1 MHYGPQLELLGFCW
15 VFARL
20 LASSMEFIG
29 CDVEVSPLPPPL
41 VAVEVAYPHYSACLL
56 SQQLAVFSHNLVP
69 RAGTIGLECEYY
81 FIVGTKSSQWL
92 LCNLVNQHFFP
103 VPHMVPMASKPENIG
118 SLRINCLLTSHLITK
133 QVRVDPSR
141 ASYFLCNLEASE
153 IYPFQSVLVF
163 GKMDVQVCFR
173 RLKKF
178 KRQLQLI
185 GSGHLGAKGK
195 IYFSHRVTQTQQR
208 RVFTGQNN

>member
-15 VFARL
+15 VFARV

-69 RAGTIGLECEYY
+69 RAWTIGLECEYY
-81 FIVGTKSSQWL
+81 FIVGTKGSQWL
-92 LCNLVNQHFFP
+92 LCNLANQHFFP
-103 VPHMVPMASKPENIG
+103 VPHMVPMASKPENTG
-118 SLRINCLLTSHLITK
+118 SLRINCLLISHLITK

-153 IYPFQSVLVF
+153 IERFLERTCFWKNGCLGMFQEVEKV
-163 GKMDVQVCFR
+163 
-173 RLKKF
+173 
-178 KRQLQLI
+178 
-185 GSGHLGAKGK
+185 
-195 IYFSHRVTQTQQR
+195 
-208 RVFTGQNN
+208 